1 MVRRGRVAH
10 DQGGRARLWSAA
22 VAAEPRRREAA
33 PGGACAHRTA
43 SVSRRHAQRELV
55 SRV

>member
-1 MVRRGRVAH
+1 MAH

-22 VAAEPRRREAA
+22 VAAEPRRCEAA

-43 SVSRRHAQRELV
+43 SVRRRHAQRELV